1 MPKPHRPTTPRLP
14 KMQSIRILLVD
25 TRPERGQVLRP
36 ILGAD
41 GLDVVACVSPD
52 QDLLSAIRCH
62 DPDLILI
69 DIDSPDRDTL
79 EALRSVQT
87 KQPRP
92 LVLFTQDDAVASI
105 RRAVEAGVTAYI
117 VDGLESRRVR
127 PIVDAAMAQFAQYR
141 ALEEELQR
149 ALGKL
154 SERKV
159 IERAKGIVM
168 QQQGISEPEAFN
180 AMRSLAMRKNKK
192 LVEIAEGVIAAAEL
206 LGR

>member
-1 MPKPHRPTTPRLP
+1 
-14 KMQSIRILLVD
+14 MQSTRILLVD
-25 TRPERGQVLRP
+25 TRPERGQVLSP
-36 ILGAD
+36 ILSTE
-41 GLDVVACVSPD
+41 GLDVIACITPD
-52 QDLLSAIRCH
+52 QDLLTAIRRH
-62 DPDLILI
+62 DPDLVLI

-79 EALRSVQT
+79 ESFRNVQAH
-87 KQPRP
+87 QPRP
-92 LVLFTQDDAVASI
+92 MVLFTQDDAVASI
-105 RRAVEAGVTAYI
+105 RRAVDAGVTAYI
-117 VDGLESRRVR
+117 VDGLETRRVR

-141 ALEEELQR
+141 ALEDELKR

-159 IERAKGIVM
+159 IERAKGMVM

-206 LGR
+206 LGH